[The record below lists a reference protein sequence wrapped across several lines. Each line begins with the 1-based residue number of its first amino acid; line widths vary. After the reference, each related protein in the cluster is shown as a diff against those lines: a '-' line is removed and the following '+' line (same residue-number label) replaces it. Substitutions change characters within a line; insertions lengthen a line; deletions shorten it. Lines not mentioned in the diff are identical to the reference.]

1 MLHSALPPAEALDL
15 VPLADIARGGMG
27 MVQLCRVSGG
37 RLDRRALAVKRLNPA
52 IEQEPEFVNMFL
64 DETWITATIDS
75 PHVVKVEAW
84 GRDDYGMY
92 LAVELVEGVS
102 LSRLVKESREK
113 QEPFAERTV
122 ANIASQICDGLHAAH
137 DLRGE
142 NGAPLGLV
150 HRDLTPGNVL
160 VSFEGMVKIA
170 DFGIAKAEER
180 LTSTRIGMMKG
191 KPAYMAPEQAR
202 GGGID
207 ARADLFALGV
217 VIFELL
223 SGRRPWLG
231 ANDLETLVNVSTKDP
246 PKLSELRNVSP
257 VFVEIVDSC
266 LKKNPDQRLGS
277 AREVKAKLDGWRRER
292 GFDADDTASF
302 AAFVQRNTP
311 QQQAWFR
318 QALGGQLQ
326 RGGVTFMD
334 LEANI
339 DKGRKKASGAAG
351 GPVSLPSGP
360 VPSAPP
366 APTSQPGGLEEIDD
380 NARTKFMEQRSP
392 LATPVPGPL
401 RPKLAATVALSNDE
415 MQAFSRRGP
424 ESPRVGDLPLPPSR
438 MPVSTQHAASNP
450 FSHHQLPPR
459 QPMSAQPMPVQ
470 SSSPHLQYGP
480 PTAIPLSD
488 LTPAEA
494 PPSGGAL
501 RTMLAIVLL
510 LSLAVA
516 GYLLVRHLFLL
527 RAAPT
532 EVVAPASSA
541 TK

>member
-1 MLHSALPPAEALDL
+1 MLHSALPPAEALEL

-27 MVQLCRVSGG
+27 MVQLCRVAGG
-37 RLDRRALAVKRLNPA
+37 RLDQRALAVKRLNPA

-64 DETWITATIDS
+64 DETWITATINS

-102 LSRLVKESREK
+102 LSRLVKESKEK

-160 VSFEGMVKIA
+160 VSFNGMVKIA

-202 GGGID
+202 GGSID

-231 ANDLETLVNVSTKDP
+231 TNDLETLVNVSTKDP
-246 PKLSELRNVSP
+246 PKLLELRNVSP
-257 VFVEIVDSC
+257 VFVEIVESC
-266 LKKNPDQRLGS
+266 LRKNPEQRLGS
-277 AREVKAKLDGWRRER
+277 AREVKAKLDSWRRER
-292 GFDADDTASF
+292 GFDADDSASF

-318 QALGGQLQ
+318 QALGGQLK

-339 DKGRKKASGAAG
+339 DKGRKRATGGTSAPASGVA
-351 GPVSLPSGP
+351 
-360 VPSAPP
+360 PSAP
-366 APTSQPGGLEEIDD
+366 AARTSQPGGLEEIDD
-380 NARTKFMEQRSP
+380 NAQTKFMEQRSP
-392 LATPVPGPL
+392 LATPLPGGGQV
-401 RPKLAATVALSNDE
+401 RPKLAATVALSIDE
-415 MQAFSRRGP
+415 MQAMSRREP
-424 ESPRVGDLPLPPSR
+424 ESPRHGDLPLPPSR
-438 MPVSTQHAASNP
+438 MPVSAQPTSSNP
-450 FSHHQLPPR
+450 FPHHQPPPSH
-459 QPMSAQPMPVQ
+459 QPMSGQPMSGQPM
-470 SSSPHLQYGP
+470 SPRVQYGP
-480 PTAIPLSD
+480 PTTIPMSEPTSGD
-488 LTPAEA
+488 LPR
-494 PPSGGAL
+494 SNRGL
-501 RTMLAIVLL
+501 RTV
-510 LSLAVA
+510 LAVMLLIGLAAA
-516 GYLLVRHLFLL
+516 GYLLVRHFFLM
-527 RAAPT
+527 RTAPS
-532 EVVAPASSA
+532 VAPAASA
-541 TK
+541 AH

>member
-15 VPLADIARGGMG
+15 VTLADIARGGMG

-64 DETWITATIDS
+64 DETWITATINS

-84 GRDDYGMY
+84 GRDDHGLF

-142 NGAPLGLV
+142 NGTTLGLV

-160 VSFEGMVKIA
+160 VSFDGMVKIA

-180 LTSTRIGMMKG
+180 LTSTRIGLMKG

-231 ANDLETLVNVSTKDP
+231 ANDLETLVNVSTTEP
-246 PKLSELRNVSP
+246 ASLLELRKVSP
-257 VFVEIVDSC
+257 MFVEIVDSC
-266 LKKNPDQRLGS
+266 LKKNPERRLGS
-277 AREVKAKLDGWRRER
+277 AREVKAKLDNWRRER
-292 GFDADDTASF
+292 GFEADDKASF
-302 AAFVQRNTP
+302 AAFVRRNTE

-339 DKGRKKASGAAG
+339 DKGRKKASGGAS
-351 GPVSLPSGP
+351 VSQAQP
-360 VPSAPP
+360 APP
-366 APTSQPGGLEEIDD
+366 PNLEEIDD
-380 NARTKFMEQRSP
+380 NARTKFMDQRSVNPATVAGAP
-392 LATPVPGPL
+392 LPMAAGAI
-401 RPKLAATVALSNDE
+401 RPKLAATVALSSDE
-415 MQAFSRRGP
+415 LAAMSARRGAP
-424 ESPRVGDLPLPPSR
+424 EGSRPGALPLPPR
-438 MPVSTQHAASNP
+438 TASSGQSASATP
-450 FSHHQLPPR
+450 FPHHQPPSSR
-459 QPMSAQPMPVQ
+459 QPISMQPASLEPG
-470 SSSPHLQYGP
+470 SREPASPRLQYGP
-480 PTAIPLSD
+480 PTMIPFVEPTVS
-488 LTPAEA
+488 ERV
-494 PPSGGAL
+494 PSGGSAL
-501 RTMLAIVLL
+501 RVILAITLF
-510 LSLAVA
+510 LALAGA
-516 GYLLVRHLFLL
+516 GYYLVRSQLLVSP
-527 RAAPT
+527 AATPS
-532 EVVAPASSA
+532 PS
-541 TK
+541 K

>member
-1 MLHSALPPAEALDL
+1 
-15 VPLADIARGGMG
+15 
-27 MVQLCRVSGG
+27 MVQLCRVAGG

-64 DETWITATIDS
+64 DETWITATINS

-142 NGAPLGLV
+142 NGERLGLV

-231 ANDLETLVNVSTKDP
+231 TNDLETLVNVSTKEP
-246 PKLSELRNVSP
+246 PKLSDLRKVSP
-257 VFVEIVDSC
+257 VFVEIVESC
-266 LKKNPDQRLGS
+266 LMKNPEKRLGS

-292 GFDADDTASF
+292 GFDADDSASL

-339 DKGRKKASGAAG
+339 DKGRKKASGGASA
-351 GPVSLPSGP
+351 VSGTIPSQP

-366 APTSQPGGLEEIDD
+366 APQPPAGLEEIDD
-380 NARTKFMEQRSP
+380 NARTKFMEQRLPQAASP
-392 LATPVPGPL
+392 IS
-401 RPKLAATVALSNDE
+401 PKLAATVALSTDE
-415 MQAFSRRGP
+415 LAAMSRRGGP
-424 ESPRVGDLPLPPSR
+424 DSPRAGDLPLPPSR
-438 MPVSTQHAASNP
+438 MPMSSQPVSAHAFP
-450 FSHHQLPPR
+450 HQPISAPPVSAH
-459 QPMSAQPMPVQ
+459 PMSPRTQAPMALTVNDSTSAESAPR
-470 SSSPHLQYGP
+470 PGGP
-480 PTAIPLSD
+480 
-488 LTPAEA
+488 
-494 PPSGGAL
+494 L
-501 RTMLAIVLL
+501 RTVFAVVLL
-510 LSLAVA
+510 LGLAAA
-516 GYLLVRHLFLL
+516 GYLLVRHFFVM
-527 RAAPT
+527 R
-532 EVVAPASSA
+532 APATTTE